1 MLKDDHESNNLEGL
15 RFAFNSMVHKTYNYI
30 ASCMCSF
37 LGSGLEFSLSLI
49 STKVTLLEPEITS
62 LLVGIRGLQFL
73 GQRLED
79 GLRGAGDWELHDSRS
94 NGLLNLFQ
102 SGGRLG

>member
-1 MLKDDHESNNLEGL
+1 MLKDDHESKNLEGL
-15 RFAFNSMVHKTYNYI
+15 RFAFNSMVHNYI

-62 LLVGIRGLQFL
+62 LLGGIRGLQFL

-79 GLRGAGDWELHDSRS
+79 GLRGGGDWELHDSRYD
-94 NGLLNLFQ
+94 GLLNLFQ